1 MKVRIGYMP
10 GAFPSGN
17 DGSGNDGSGNDGSGN
32 DGSGNDGS
40 GNDGSGK
47 DAVKYLRDLV
57 KVGDKYG
64 YDSLWLSDRVVGERP
79 SPEPLIALSMVA
91 AYSDRLKFGTSVLQL
106 PIRNPVILAKE
117 MATLD
122 YLSEGRFL
130 PAIGLGQEDPREYE
144 ACGVSKEDRGRRTDE
159 ALVVMRRLWHEDN
172 VTHQGRFFSL
182 RDVTINP
189 KPVQVPSLPVWIG
202 GRTKAAQRRVGR
214 IGDGWLVSSATPR
227 EVKDGVEVVFST
239 AAEHRREVD
248 EDHIGVLVTYL
259 IAPTVEDAASAA
271 EPYVTRA
278 RTDAQFTEYTAL
290 GTPAQVEDM
299 IGRYLEAG
307 ASKFVVRPLC
317 PPQQAIEQL
326 EIFGQEILP
335 HFHR

>member
-1 MKVRIGYMP
+1 MP
-10 GAFPSGN
+10 GAFPP
-17 DGSGNDGSGNDGSGN
+17 
-32 DGSGNDGS
+32 
-40 GNDGSGK
+40 GK
-47 DAVKYLRDLV
+47 DGVKYLRDLV

-64 YDSLWLSDRVVGERP
+64 YDSLWLSDRVVGERF

-159 ALVVMRRLWHEDN
+159 AMAVMRRLWHEDN
-172 VTHQGRFFSL
+172 VTHEGRFFSL
-182 RDVTINP
+182 HDVTINP
-189 KPVQVPSLPVWIG
+189 KPVQTPSLPVWIG
-202 GRTKAAQRRVGR
+202 GRTRAAQRRVGR
-214 IGDGWLVSSATPR
+214 VGDGWLVSSATPR
-227 EVKDGVEVVFST
+227 EVKEGVETVFSA
-239 AAEHRREVD
+239 AAEYRREVD
-248 EDHIGVLVTYL
+248 EDHIGALVTYL
-259 IAPTVEDAASAA
+259 IAPTLGEAASAA
-271 EPYVTRA
+271 EPYITRA
-278 RTDAQFTEYTAL
+278 RADAHFTEYSAL
-290 GTPAQVEDM
+290 GTLQQVEDM

-307 ASKFVVRPLC
+307 ASKFVLRPLC

-326 EIFGQEILP
+326 EMFGQEILP
-335 HFHR
+335 HYHK